1 MTMDKEKNQEV
12 KADEQLM
19 LEETT
24 QAQLTS
30 IWY

>member
-1 MTMDKEKNQEV
+1 MNNEKNQEV
-12 KADEQLM
+12 KTDELLM

>member
-1 MTMDKEKNQEV
+1 MNNEKNQ
-12 KADEQLM
+12 KIKTDEQLM

>member
-1 MTMDKEKNQEV
+1 MNNEKNQEV
-12 KADEQLM
+12 KTDEKLM
-19 LEETT
+19 FEETT

>member
-1 MTMDKEKNQEV
+1 MNNEKNQEV
-12 KADEQLM
+12 KTDEQLM

>member
-1 MTMDKEKNQEV
+1 MNNEKNQKV
-12 KADEQLM
+12 KTDEQLM